1 MAGKSKKYSGILLE
15 SMPTNPTVEDMQ
27 ERVKALFKHYNVED
41 STWYKIYCS
50 LEKNPS
56 PQGYYIFKQET
67 LIMILAKDLNIPA
80 FLPENINNKI
90 RKKAKEI
97 SNFIDFAIITT
108 LINQKKVSI
117 TNAITDYI
125 SSNVCNSQKT
135 FDAMKKQYE
144 RTRNSQIITQKF
156 YNKDFQQ
163 HIANKLNLHFEIKE
177 EYVKKIG
184 DLCMEQIAN
193 NRKNYEDF
201 AEYKNILKGHKRKNE
216 VIENLIA
223 EAIQHII

>member
-125 SSNVCNSQKT
+125 SSNVCNSGT
-135 FDAMKKQYE
+135 E
-144 RTRNSQIITQKF
+144 SIQIVT
-156 YNKDFQQ
+156 
-163 HIANKLNLHFEIKE
+163 A
-177 EYVKKIG
+177 
-184 DLCMEQIAN
+184 AN
-193 NRKNYEDF
+193 NMKEQ
-201 AEYKNILKGHKRKNE
+201 ETLK
-216 VIENLIA
+216 
-223 EAIQHII
+223 